1 MVMYHKKHRGTS
13 GHHQQDGWEK
23 FRASVTYR
31 SYSETTTRSYKMTK
45 ESLIP
50 TIIGSRSGYAI
61 RFTCPSCHNENKIL
75 YNMPKP
81 YYKETRE
88 ANCKRCRTRYT
99 ILVPDDNSK
108 NVLNPI

>member
-1 MVMYHKKHRGTS
+1 M
-13 GHHQQDGWEK
+13 
-23 FRASVTYR
+23 YR
-31 SYSETTTRSYKMTK
+31 SYRETTTRSYNMTK

-61 RFTCPSCHNENKIL
+61 RFTCPSCQNENKIL

-108 NVLNPI
+108 SVLNPV

>member
-1 MVMYHKKHRGTS
+1 MEALSATINWMDGKKQRVS
-13 GHHQQDGWEK
+13 C
-23 FRASVTYR
+23 SYR
-31 SYSETTTRSYKMTK
+31 SYRETTTSSYTMTK

-61 RFTCPSCHNENKIL
+61 RFTCPSCKNENSIL

-99 ILVPDDNSK
+99 IYVPDENSR
-108 NVLNPI
+108 NILNQV